1 MKIPR
6 KLGLSFLT
14 INATAALVMAVFLA
28 NIMMISGSTERSNF
42 SQSIFA
48 KALTLETSILRQNS
62 QFRGFLVTADPTY
75 LKSYEEGR
83 KEFDET
89 AAELDGLLTE
99 PAKRAM
105 VQEARAETLKWRR
118 DWGDRLI
125 AEVKAGNRDAAQE
138 AVRGA
143 GAAVLVSKVALPLR
157 ALRAEETKDIEAA
170 AASQAKA
177 IEIALIA
184 LALGTIALIGIAIT
198 LQRVLSR
205 QIARPITGLTD
216 VMVSLA
222 EGRHDI
228 IVPAANRNDELGDMA
243 RAITVFRDTAV
254 AKVVDD
260 RDREAALTAIGGA
273 LHRLSEADLTARIR
287 DLPPAFQTLSADYN
301 AATTSLSG
309 VLAGVRRSVDSIKRD
324 TGEISHAASDL
335 SDRSERQAASLQESA
350 SALDEITRSV
360 GAGASAAEKA
370 SASMTAAQNEA
381 ERGGEIVR
389 QAIGAMNGI
398 EQASNEIAEIISLID
413 GIAFQTNLLALNAGV
428 EAARAGEAGKGFAVV
443 ASEVRA
449 LAQRAAD
456 AATDVKAKVTSAS
469 THVRTGVELV
479 DRTGQA
485 LSRIIESVGSVS
497 GAIDGIARSADY
509 QAKSLGEINIAIG
522 EMDGMTQQNAAMVEE
537 TSAAA
542 RNLVKEAEQLAA
554 SVATFAIDDH
564 AAPPANVTRMP
575 ARRVEGR
582 VMPAPAAPARR
593 AAAGG
598 DDWASF

>member
-6 KLGLSFLT
+6 KLGLSFLA
-14 INATAALVMAVFLA
+14 INATAAAVMAVFLA
-28 NIMMISGSTERSNF
+28 NIMMISGATERSNF

-62 QFRGFLVTADPTY
+62 QFRGFLVTGDPTY

-89 AAELDGLLTE
+89 ATELDGLLTI
-99 PAKRAM
+99 PAQKAM
-105 VQEARAETLKWRR
+105 VDKARTAAIAWRR

-138 AVRGA
+138 AVRNA

-157 ALRAEETKDIEAA
+157 DLRAEETTAIEAA
-170 AASQAKA
+170 AARQNMA
-177 IEIALIA
+177 IEIALIT
-184 LALGTIALIGIAIT
+184 LAIGTVALIGLAVT
-198 LQRVLSR
+198 LSRVLSR
-205 QIARPITGLTD
+205 QIAKPITSLTD

-228 IVPAANRNDELGDMA
+228 SVDATERTDELGDMA

-254 AKVVDD
+254 EKVIAD

-273 LHRLSEADLTARIR
+273 LHKLSEADLTVRLT
-287 DLPPAFQTLSADYN
+287 DVPAGFRALSDDYN
-301 AATTSLSG
+301 AATGSLAG
-309 VLAGVRRSVDSIKRD
+309 VLASVRNSVEAIKRD

-350 SALDEITRSV
+350 SALDEITKSV
-360 GAGASAAEKA
+360 GAGASAAVQA
-370 SASMTAAQNEA
+370 SASMSAAQDEA

-389 QAIGAMNGI
+389 QAIDAMNGI

-456 AATDVKAKVTSAS
+456 AATNVKVKITSAS
-469 THVRTGVELV
+469 THVRSGVELV

-497 GAIDGIARSADY
+497 GAVDGIARSADQ
-509 QAKSLGEINIAIG
+509 QAKSLGEINIAIS

-542 RNLVKEAEQLAA
+542 RNLVEEAERLAA
-554 SVATFAIDDH
+554 SVATFAIDEAAAH
-564 AAPPANVTRMP
+564 ADVALLPV
-575 ARRVEGR
+575 RRTSPR
-582 VMPAPAAPARR
+582 AAPAPTPLRR
-593 AAAGG
+593 AAGG
-598 DDWASF
+598 DDWSSF

>member
-6 KLGLSFLT
+6 KLGLSFLA
-14 INATAALVMAVFLA
+14 INATAAAVMAVFLA
-28 NIMMISGSTERSNF
+28 NIMMISGATERSNF

-62 QFRGFLVTADPTY
+62 QFRGFLVTGDPTY

-83 KEFDET
+83 EEFDDT
-89 AAELDGLLTE
+89 AKVLDDLLTD
-99 PAKRAM
+99 PSQRAL
-105 VQEARAETLKWRR
+105 VDEARDEALKWRR

-125 AEVKAGNRDAAQE
+125 AQVKAGGRDAAQE
-138 AVRGA
+138 AVRNA

-157 ALRAEETKDIEAA
+157 ALRAEETKAIEAA
-170 AASQAKA
+170 AARQKVA
-177 IEIALIA
+177 IDIALIT
-184 LALGTIALIGIAIT
+184 LAIGTVALIGLAIT
-198 LQRVLSR
+198 LSRVLSR
-205 QIARPITGLTD
+205 QIAKPISTLTD
-216 VMVSLA
+216 VMNSLA

-228 IVPAANRNDELGDMA
+228 QVPAAKRTDELGDMA

-254 AKVVDD
+254 EKASADS
-260 RDREAALTAIGGA
+260 DREAALTAIGGA
-273 LHRLSEADLTARIR
+273 LHKLSEADLTVRLTDVPVGFRA
-287 DLPPAFQTLSADYN
+287 LSDDYN

-309 VLAGVRRSVDSIKRD
+309 VLGSVRTSVQAIKRD

-350 SALDEITRSV
+350 SALDEITKSV
-360 GAGASAAEKA
+360 GAGASAAVQA
-370 SASMTAAQNEA
+370 SASMSAAQSEA
-381 ERGGEIVR
+381 QRGGEIVR
-389 QAIGAMNGI
+389 QAISAMNGI

-456 AATDVKAKVTSAS
+456 AATNVKTKITSAS
-469 THVRTGVELV
+469 DHVRSGVDLV

-497 GAIDGIARSADY
+497 GAVDGIARSADQ
-509 QAKSLGEINIAIG
+509 QAKSLGEINIAIS
-522 EMDGMTQQNAAMVEE
+522 EMDGMTQQNAAMVEQ

-542 RNLVKEAEQLAA
+542 RNLVEEAERLAA
-554 SVATFAIDDH
+554 SVATFAIDE
-564 AAPPANVTRMP
+564 AAAQANVAP
-575 ARRVEGR
+575 LPVRRTPSR
-582 VMPAPAAPARR
+582 VGSTPLRR
-593 AAAGG
+593 AAGG
-598 DDWASF
+598 EDWSSF